1 MSDYDLTGLLLRLV
15 EDVRSEWRLARY
27 PEVVRPG
34 KKLSP
39 RFEAS
44 QFDGVVLAEAEQQP
58 ELK

>member
-15 EDVRSEWRLARY
+15 EDVRSGWRLARY

-34 KKLSP
+34 EKLSH

-44 QFDGVVLAEAEQQP
+44 
-58 ELK
+58 

>member
-1 MSDYDLTGLLLRLV
+1 MTGLLSCLV
-15 EDVRSEWRLARY
+15 EDVRSGWRLSRC

-34 KKLSP
+34 EKLSH

-44 QFDGVVLAEAEQQP
+44 QFDEVVLAEAEQQP